1 MQLPNYEKAVIN
13 PQKFT
18 DYILSNSHP
27 IGKYKAAYF
36 KSIGFIKEN
45 YHLLINEISKL
56 IKENNIDS
64 KTENEFGKKYV
75 ISGII
80 SAPNKKK
87 LKVTTVWFIE
97 NNNSIP
103 YFVTVYPTKNK

>member
-56 IKENNIDS
+56 IKEKCGLPQKSLVSVNEYS
-64 KTENEFGKKYV
+64 KRLFK
-75 ISGII
+75 
-80 SAPNKKK
+80 
-87 LKVTTVWFIE
+87 
-97 NNNSIP
+97 
-103 YFVTVYPTKNK
+103 